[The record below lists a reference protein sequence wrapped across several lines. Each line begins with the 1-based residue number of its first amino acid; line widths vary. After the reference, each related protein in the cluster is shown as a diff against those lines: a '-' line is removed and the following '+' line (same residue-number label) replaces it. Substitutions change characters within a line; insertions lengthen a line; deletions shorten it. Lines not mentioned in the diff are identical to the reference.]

1 MPTDHELF
9 LLRTIVSAV
18 GDLSTKDTHGV
29 DRGFLMSLSMTLD
42 ALLVPSTDKTIFSQ
56 IRIKFDG
63 LPSEGRTG
71 VLYLALLSVCDLAVD
86 FSLQK
91 AEELGT
97 SLLSSATV
105 LN

>member
-1 MPTDHELF
+1 MPTNHELL
-9 LLRTIVSAV
+9 LLRALVAAI

-42 ALLVPSTDKTIFSQ
+42 ALLVPATDKATFTQ
-56 IRIKFDG
+56 LRLKFDG

-71 VLYLALLSVCDLAVD
+71 FLYLALLSVCDLAVD
-86 FSLQK
+86 FSVQK
-91 AEELGT
+91 AEALGT
-97 SLLSSATV
+97 SLLSSDTV